1 MEALINAGG
10 KGTRMG
16 PCGIEKPMQIIGG
29 KPVIQHVLNAVSTSK
44 GIERTIVSVSSNT
57 PVTKAYLREN
67 GIETVETSGE
77 SFMDDLH
84 TAFKVMNGRFVL
96 TSPSDL
102 PLLRNFT
109 VDAFIDHFSEC
120 TMESAIAVVDETTV
134 KETGIVPSYTIDI
147 QGRRW
152 VLSGLCIMD
161 RVKTLEG
168 VYLKESYFM
177 TDWPDLAVNVNT
189 QYELDLARGF
199 YDH

>member
-16 PCGIEKPMQIIGG
+16 PCGIEKPMQMIGG
-29 KPVIQHVLNAVSTSK
+29 KPVIQHVVNAISTAK
-44 GIERTIVSVSSNT
+44 GIDRVIVAVSSNT
-57 PVTKAYLREN
+57 PVTEAYLKEN
-67 GIETVETSGE
+67 GIETIKTSGE
-77 SFMDDLH
+77 SFMDDIH
-84 TAFKVMNGRFVL
+84 TAFRTMNGRFVL

-109 VDAFIDHFSEC
+109 VEAFIEYFDED
-120 TMESAIAVVDETTV
+120 TMESAIAVVDEMTV
-134 KETGIVPSYTIDI
+134 RKTGIMPSYTIEI
-147 QGRRW
+147 GNMKW

-161 RVKTLEG
+161 RIKTLG
-168 VYLKESYFM
+168 DVYLNESYFM

-199 YDH
+199 YGP